1 MRRRARSARK
11 SPNRSKPIRSTVP
24 IRTRMR
30 RSRSPISSPPTK
42 SSAEM
47 AWRVRAA
54 AREDAAALALVASAT
69 FLDAFAGVL
78 DGADLVAHCLKHNT
92 PATFADWIDDP
103 DSAVAVVE
111 AVPGGAPPGYILLTA
126 PDLPLDTGPPEPQ
139 PNPHYH

>member
-78 DGADLVAHCLKHNT
+78 DGADIVAHCLKPHT
-92 PATFADWIDDP
+92 PAAFADWIGAP
-103 DSAVAVVE
+103 ERGGAVV
-111 AVPGGAPPGYILLTA
+111 AGITRGAPPG
-126 PDLPLDTGPPEPQ
+126 Q
-139 PNPHYH
+139 